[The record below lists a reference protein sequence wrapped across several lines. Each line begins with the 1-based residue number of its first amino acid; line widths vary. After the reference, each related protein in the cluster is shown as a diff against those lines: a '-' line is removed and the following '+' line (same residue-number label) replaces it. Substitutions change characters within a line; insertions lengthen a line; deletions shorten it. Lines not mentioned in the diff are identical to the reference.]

1 MTPGLA
7 AVLLGLA
14 LVAVPLAAEAQ
25 PAGRVARIGVLWP
38 TSDSPT
44 LEAFRQGLRDLGYV
58 EGRNIAIEYRY
69 AAGNDALLPALAAEL
84 VRLNVDVILTYG
96 VTAARVAQRA
106 TTTTPIV
113 NGSMSDPVAAG
124 LVKSL
129 AQPGGNLTGLTSRS
143 PELSAKRLE
152 LVKELLPRLARWPSW
167 EQPPKPRPWL

>member
-1 MTPGLA
+1 MTPGIA

-14 LVAVPLAAEAQ
+14 LVAAPLAAEGQ
-25 PAGRVARIGVLWP
+25 QAGRAARIGVLWP

-58 EGRNIAIEYRY
+58 EGRNIA
-69 AAGNDALLPALAAEL
+69 
-84 VRLNVDVILTYG
+84 
-96 VTAARVAQRA
+96 
-106 TTTTPIV
+106 

-129 AQPGGNLTGLTSRS
+129 AEPGGNLTGLTSRS

-152 LVKELLPRLARWPSW
+152 LVKELLPRLARVAVLGTAAKTATLALRETQLAARSLGMSLQAFQVSGPDD
-167 EQPPKPRPWL
+167 EVIQ